1 MATDNLM
8 PKKILLFGAT
18 GVIGKY
24 ILQEL
29 HNARSSFEKIG
40 FFTSANTAE
49 TKSEEI
55 NGWKENGVEVIVG
68 DVTSEDDVKTAY
80 ESMPLPTSQLHLS

>member
-1 MATDNLM
+1 MATDALM

-29 HNARSSFEKIG
+29 YNARSSFEKR
-40 FFTSANTAE
+40 
-49 TKSEEI
+49 
-55 NGWKENGVEVIVG
+55 
-68 DVTSEDDVKTAY
+68 
-80 ESMPLPTSQLHLS
+80 